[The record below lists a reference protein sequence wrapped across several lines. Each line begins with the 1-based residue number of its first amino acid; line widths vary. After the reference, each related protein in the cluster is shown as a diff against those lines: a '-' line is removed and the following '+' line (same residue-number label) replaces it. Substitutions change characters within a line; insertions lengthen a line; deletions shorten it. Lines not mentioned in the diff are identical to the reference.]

1 MKNATTY
8 PSYPPNKDK
17 SSEILY
23 GVEKAVGRG
32 IYFMNNVNERMDIFF
47 DKTAPSIVVDI
58 EEYREGY
65 INIRKRG
72 GKIRAF
78 TEITNENVGHCKELV
93 KLVDELKHLD
103 DVRGGIAVSETEY
116 MATTVLQENTPLTQV
131 IYSNVK
137 EVVEQGKYIY
147 ETLWKTGIP
156 AEQKIKEIEEGIE
169 PIKTEVLEN
178 EEEIS
183 KRITELAKESHYLCA
198 CSTTGG
204 MQLIY
209 KNFFDVYRGAVQRHR
224 EGRHKGVKWITAINS
239 NNEIA
244 LVKSFLNEGINVRHV
259 KSIPLPSFAV
269 SDKMLNSTI
278 EKMEGGRMVT
288 SLLSSN
294 DVLYLNHYDTI
305 FKELWKTGIDAKSRI
320 KDIEEGHY
328 INVEVIPNPGES
340 IRFATELSKS
350 AKEEILILLSSAMG
364 SIRLERVGG
373 YKVWNDLG
381 QKGTRVKILIPLDK
395 KHIDSINK
403 IKSKYPHIEFKI
415 LQFSLTTKIG
425 MIIFDK
431 NKTLI
436 IEIKNDATVSL
447 FDAAG
452 LAIYIEGV
460 STSISYASIFESLW
474 KQTELYEQLQTQDK
488 LQKEFI
494 NTAAHELRTP
504 IQPIIGFVNILK
516 GVVKDDKH
524 RELLD
529 VIGRNAQRLKKLSED
544 ILEVSKIESNS
555 MGLDKKHFSIAETI
569 LDNVN
574 NYKNNTDGKTIKF
587 EHPLEEVKKDLTV
600 YGDKD
605 GISQVISNLISNSI
619 KFIPQEGVISI
630 KAEKKVINSENEAV
644 REVVVVSVKDTG
656 TGIDKELFPRL
667 FTKFMTKSFQGIG
680 LGLFISK
687 SIVEAHGGSIWAENN
702 MDGKGAT
709 VSFTIPI

>member
-1 MKNATTY
+1 
-8 PSYPPNKDK
+8 
-17 SSEILY
+17 
-23 GVEKAVGRG
+23 
-32 IYFMNNVNERMDIFF
+32 
-47 DKTAPSIVVDI
+47 
-58 EEYREGY
+58 
-65 INIRKRG
+65 
-72 GKIRAF
+72 
-78 TEITNENVGHCKELV
+78 
-93 KLVDELKHLD
+93 VDELRHLD
-103 DVRGGIAVSETEY
+103 DVRGGVAVSETEY

-137 EVVEQGKYIY
+137 EVVEQGRYIY
-147 ETLWKTGIP
+147 ETLWKTGID

-183 KRITELAKESHYLCA
+183 KRITELAKGSGYLCA

-209 KNFFDVYRGAVQRHR
+209 NNFFRVYKDAVQRHR
-224 EGRHKGVKWITAINS
+224 EGKHKGVRWITAINS
-239 NNEIA
+239 NKEIEI
-244 LVKSFLNEGINVRHV
+244 VKSFMNEGINVRHV
-259 KSIPLPSFAV
+259 KSVPLPSFAL

-294 DVLYLNHYDTI
+294 DVLYLNHYGAI

-328 INVEVIPNPGES
+328 INVEVMPNPRES
-340 IRFATELSKS
+340 IRFVAELSKS

-364 SIRLERVGG
+364 FIRVERVGG

-381 QKGTRVKILIPLDK
+381 QKGTKVKILIPLDI
-395 KHIDSINK
+395 KHIHSINK
-403 IKSKYPHIEFKI
+403 TKSKYPHIEFKI

-425 MIIFDK
+425 MIIFDR

-436 IEIKNDATVSL
+436 LEIKDDATPSL

-452 LAIYIEGV
+452 LAIYIEGA

-474 KQTELYEQLQTQDK
+474 KQTDLYEQLQIQDK

-504 IQPIIGFVNILK
+504 IQPIIGFANILR
-516 GVVKDDKH
+516 GSVKDDKH
-524 RELLD
+524 REWID
-529 VIGRNAQRLKKLSED
+529 VIGRNAQRLKKLSEE

-555 MGLDKKHFSIAETI
+555 MGLDKQHFSIAETI

-574 NYKNNTDGKTIKF
+574 NYKNNTDGKIIKF
-587 EHPLEEVKKDLTV
+587 EHRLNDVKEDLTV

-630 KAEKKVINSENEAV
+630 NAEKKAINWDNDDFKET
-644 REVVVVSVKDTG
+644 VVVSVKDTG
-656 TGIDKELFPRL
+656 TGIDEEVFPRL

-702 MDGKGAT
+702 RDGEGAT
-709 VSFTIPI
+709 VSFTLPI